1 MKHEACGLQ
10 RFIAALFLSAL
21 CFLPSAFFCISAQSE
36 PQVSAAPPAG
46 DSAQAPVL
54 PVARWSRV
62 AKAGLGDPHQR
73 LFGPLVEFQGHIYA
87 GTYNIQTGCQIW
99 RSSDGDY
106 WDPVVGSQAKTPPGF
121 GNKNNV
127 SVNKLIVFGDRL
139 YAGLWNEVDGAQLW
153 CSSDGLKWE
162 SVVGGSS
169 QTPNGFGKLEN
180 SGITALAGFKE
191 ILFAGT
197 GSLFCK
203 DGVEL
208 WFSRDEGTTWEPAA
222 GERFAGFTALAR
234 ESKYFLDLEIFGD
247 ALYIATGDQRTGGSE
262 IWRTR
267 DGFYWEAVVGA
278 PSAYR
283 AGMGNPHH
291 DMIYDLEVF
300 KGHLYA
306 GVYNYARGGGAL
318 WRSADGAVW
327 EVVAGESGAPY
338 PAGFGDQ
345 ANHGLVELAA
355 FEGVLY
361 AGTSNEE
368 GAQLWASADGWV
380 WQRIVGPECGLSAGF
395 GNPANRAVISMTVFK
410 NRLYVGVD
418 NPKEG
423 GGIWRSEVQQ
433 EQPPVGKEADKR
445 DRELFLP

>member
-1 MKHEACGLQ
+1 MKHEACSLQ

-21 CFLPSAFFCISAQSE
+21 YFLFSPFFTFAQSE
-36 PQVSAAPPAG
+36 PQVSIVPPAG

-54 PVARWSRV
+54 PVARWRQV
-62 AKAGLGDPHQR
+62 AKAGLGDSHQR
-73 LFGPLVEFQGHIYA
+73 LFGPLVEFQEQIYA
-87 GTYNIQTGCQIW
+87 GTYNTQTGCQIW
-99 RSSDGDY
+99 RSSDGET
-106 WDPVVGSQAKTPPGF
+106 WEAVVGGQAKTPSGF

-127 SVNKLIVFGDRL
+127 SVNKLILFGDRL

-153 CSSDGLKWE
+153 LSSDGLKWE
-162 SVVGGSS
+162 PVVGGFS
-169 QTPNGFGKLEN
+169 QTPNGFGKVEN
-180 SGITALAGFKE
+180 SGITALSGFRE
-191 ILFAGT
+191 TLFAGT
-197 GSLFCK
+197 GSLHCK

-208 WFSRDEGTTWEPAA
+208 WFSHDQGTTWEPAA

-234 ESKYFLDLEIFGD
+234 ESKYFLDLEVFAG

-262 IWRTR
+262 IWRTA
-267 DGFYWEAVVGA
+267 DGSYWEAVVGA

-283 AGMGNPHH
+283 AGMGNTDH
-291 DMIYDLEVF
+291 DMIYDLKNF

-306 GVYNYARGGGAL
+306 GVYNSNWGGGGGGAL

-327 EVVAGESGAPY
+327 EVFAGESGAPY
-338 PAGFGDQ
+338 PSGFGDRS
-345 ANHGLVELAA
+345 NRGLVTLAD
-355 FEGVLY
+355 FGGVLY
-361 AGTSNEE
+361 LGTSNEE

-395 GNPANRAVISMTVFK
+395 GNPANRAVIGMTVFK

-423 GGIWRSEVQQ
+423 GEIWRCGLQ
-433 EQPPVGKEADKR
+433 EEQSRPQRGNGAA
-445 DRELFLP
+445 